1 MSTDPRTAIPDAKHI
16 AGLWTGLLLAP
27 ASFLLSLALAYALVP
42 RSCLRNDTLLVHAAQ
57 LLCLL
62 LAIGGWV
69 VAWRLWREAGPEWPH
84 GEQGGPVGR
93 TRFMAGL
100 GFIVSA
106 FFTLVLLA
114 QWIPGFV
121 LSPCQ

>member
-1 MSTDPRTAIPDAKHI
+1 
-16 AGLWTGLLLAP
+16 
-27 ASFLLSLALAYALVP
+27 
-42 RSCLRNDTLLVHAAQ
+42 
-57 LLCLL
+57 
-62 LAIGGWV
+62 
-69 VAWRLWREAGPEWPH
+69 
-84 GEQGGPVGR
+84 
-93 TRFMAGL
+93 MAGL

>member
-27 ASFLLSLALAYALVP
+27 LSFLLSLALAYSLVP

-57 LLCLL
+57 LLCSL
-62 LAIGGWV
+62 LAIAGWV
-69 VAWRLWREAGPEWPH
+69 VAWRLWREAGPEWPN
-84 GEQGGPVGR
+84 GEQDGSVGR